1 MKNKLLIL
9 TLALTS
15 LFLTSCGK
23 EYEFKNFHENATIT
37 AVDTQEPGGRTSGYH
52 VIYIST
58 PKETIS
64 VNVGYINKNKFQIG
78 DTIKSLLVLVEKE

>member
-1 MKNKLLIL
+1 MKKLLFICL
-9 TLALTS
+9 IVIFTA
-15 LFLTSCGK
+15 CGK
-23 EYEFKNFHENATIT
+23 EYQFKNLHEDVTIT